1 MNIRKLLLPIFLLL
15 AILIIGC
22 SPHLEPKLPE
32 VTKVVVPLPVENPD
46 APNSPEPNAGEDTNS
61 PLALKIKDGH
71 LMNSKDEKIQLKGM
85 SLFWSQ
91 WAPEFYNF
99 ETVRNLKE
107 EWNINI
113 IRAAMAVENKGYLEN
128 PQREKEKVK
137 QIIEAAIDL
146 DLYVIVDWHDHHAE
160 DHLEEAKE
168 FFAGIARDYGHHP
181 NLIYEIY
188 NEPLDVSWSNV
199 LKPYHEEVISA
210 IRAHDDDNIV
220 VVGTPRW
227 SQQVDLAAED
237 PIEGE
242 NIAYTLH
249 FYAGTH
255 RQELRNIAKIAMEK
269 GIALFVT
276 EFGTT
281 NADGDGP
288 VYAEESREWFEFMD
302 QNNLSWCNWSITA
315 KDESSAAL
323 LPGTTPSGINKKENI
338 SASGKLVRD
347 ELLKSGN

>member
-1 MNIRKLLLPIFLLL
+1 
-15 AILIIGC
+15 
-22 SPHLEPKLPE
+22 
-32 VTKVVVPLPVENPD
+32 
-46 APNSPEPNAGEDTNS
+46 
-61 PLALKIKDGH
+61 
-71 LMNSKDEKIQLKGM
+71 
-85 SLFWSQ
+85 
-91 WAPEFYNF
+91 
-99 ETVRNLKE
+99 
-107 EWNINI
+107 
-113 IRAAMAVENKGYLEN
+113 
-128 PQREKEKVK
+128 
-137 QIIEAAIDL
+137 
-146 DLYVIVDWHDHHAE
+146 
-160 DHLEEAKE
+160 
-168 FFAGIARDYGHHP
+168 
-181 NLIYEIY
+181 
-188 NEPLDVSWSNV
+188 LDVSWSNV
-199 LKPYHEEVISA
+199 LKPYHEDVISA
-210 IRAHDDDNIV
+210 IRAHDEDNII

-255 RQELRNIAKIAMEK
+255 RQELREIAKIAMEK
-269 GIALFVT
+269 GLALFVT

-347 ELLKSGN
+347 ELTESNN